1 VVDDDDLLD
10 NRAIAMGVNKRSIE
24 GFTLIEL
31 VIVLAIMAIILVAS
45 IPSSGGKIDQ
55 VGVNEALNLVK
66 VYQPQIESYYNM
78 TGEFP
83 ADNEV
88 LGMPAPQSVIG
99 NYLTAVHLEGGA
111 LHLELGNKIRPKLKG
126 KIVSIRPV
134 FVPDTPNAPI
144 SWICGN
150 DSVPDKMVAAGD
162 NRTNL
167 EPLSL
172 PSSCK

>member
-1 VVDDDDLLD
+1 MKSDGLADDKTMAV
-10 NRAIAMGVNKRSIE
+10 NRKMRASY
-24 GFTLIEL
+24 GFTLIEML
-31 VIVLAIMAIILVAS
+31 IVLAIMAIILVAS
-45 IPSSGGKIDQ
+45 IPSSGGKVDQ

-66 VYQPQIESYYNM
+66 IYQPQIESYYKM

-83 ADNEV
+83 VDNAA
-88 LGMPAPQSVIG
+88 LGIPAPESIIG
-99 NYLTAVHLEGGA
+99 NYLTAVHLDGGA
-111 LHLELGNKIRPKLKG
+111 LHLQLGNKVRPQLKG
-126 KIVSIRPV
+126 KIISIRPV

-150 DSVPDKMVAAGD
+150 DSVPVNMLAAGD

-172 PSSCK
+172 PNSCR